1 MFLIE
6 TLSTPRRGASSYR
19 MERRLW
25 LDNGIQRAKMN
36 EDVPLHFS
44 HVKKKANYK
53 AQLGDT
59 VSSWNLVGSLGER
72 SFKVREVKALRRPVV
87 KVQKAQG
94 SGKST
99 AGRFLHQK

>member
-1 MFLIE
+1 
-6 TLSTPRRGASSYR
+6 
-19 MERRLW
+19 
-25 LDNGIQRAKMN
+25 MN

-94 SGKST
+94 
-99 AGRFLHQK
+99 